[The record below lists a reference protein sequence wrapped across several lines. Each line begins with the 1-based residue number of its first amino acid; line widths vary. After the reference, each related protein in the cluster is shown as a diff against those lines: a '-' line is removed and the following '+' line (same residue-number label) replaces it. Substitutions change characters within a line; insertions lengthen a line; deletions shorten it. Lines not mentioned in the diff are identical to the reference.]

1 MLKKNLVNISI
12 AIVGLI
18 VAAISFTSILN
29 SNLSLDSASAAV
41 GIGLGLAVVGITN
54 FFNKTDLCKTAENGN
69 LSIQYKA
76 QSKAN
81 NITKWSILGAAL
93 LTVFAKLPMWLTL
106 LLLVIHLFNTFIQ
119 IYVVS
124 KYSTTERLS
133 PKKNK

>member
-41 GIGLGLAVVGITN
+41 GIGLGLAVVGITK

-93 LTVFAKLPMWLTL
+93 LTVFAKLPM
-106 LLLVIHLFNTFIQ
+106 
-119 IYVVS
+119 
-124 KYSTTERLS
+124 
-133 PKKNK
+133 

>member
-1 MLKKNLVNISI
+1 MLKKNLINILI
-12 AIVGLI
+12 ATVGLI

-29 SNLSLDSASAAV
+29 SDLSLDSAGAAV

-81 NITKWSILGAAL
+81 NITKWLILGAAL
-93 LTVFAKLPMWLTL
+93 LTALSKLPIWLTL
-106 LLLVIHLFNTFIQ
+106 LLLVIHLFNTLIQ
-119 IYVVS
+119 TYLVS
-124 KYSTTERLS
+124 KYSTA
-133 PKKNK
+133 NK